1 MVVELRLGYHLS
13 PDQVQGIVNLVAS
26 SVPKL
31 SVEKV
36 TVIDSS
42 GRPLKEIIPPVAGTE
57 AEKLNALKLKHE
69 QEIDGASK
77 PCSIQCSDLAKSW
90 FALMCRSTRKKPR

>member
-1 MVVELRLGYHLS
+1 LPARTNFLGPEEKPSASVVVDLRMGYHLS

-26 SVPKL
+26 SVPKMTAD
-31 SVEKV
+31 KV

-42 GRPLKEIIPPVAGTE
+42 GRPLKEIVSAAASTE

-69 QEIDGASK
+69 QRNGA
-77 PCSIQCSDLAKSW
+77 AH
-90 FALMCRSTRKKPR
+90 